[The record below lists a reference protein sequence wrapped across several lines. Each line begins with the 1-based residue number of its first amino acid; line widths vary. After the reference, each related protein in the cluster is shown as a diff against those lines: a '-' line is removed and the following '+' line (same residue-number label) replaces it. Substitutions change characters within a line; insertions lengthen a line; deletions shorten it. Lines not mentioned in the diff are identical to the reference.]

1 MIKSARALSA
11 GKMIKGARDIKGI
24 SREARRTGTQ
34 ISIPYSAEF
43 VILGKWKE
51 RLELENAF
59 LEKRRSAN
67 CKKID
72 AIREKM
78 ARFGGET
85 RRAEGP
91 RDETEEIIGMKC
103 KKMTLRY

>member
-1 MIKSARALSA
+1 LSA

-24 SREARRTGTQ
+24 SRESTRPGNQ

-43 VILGKWKE
+43 FILGKWKE

-59 LEKRRSAN
+59 LRKRTAAN

-72 AIREKM
+72 AIREKI
-78 ARFGGET
+78 ARLEGTT
-85 RRAEGP
+85 RKVECP
-91 RDETEEIIGMKC
+91 KDETEETSGMKC